1 MKSSDEEQSARSVDS
16 GCETFKVGMPAG
28 TPHTSTP
35 SLGGPKVEQQI
46 SSHRQPN
53 HEDDSQKNARYVD
66 ELAKRLVRIEKEL
79 NTLKI
84 KHSIPSHPCPPA
96 TPLPLSAST
105 LPVPK
110 ITKPKKS
117 KVCRILCKQICNVKR
132 NADREVESSAIIVLY
147 SEKEV
152 LDCAGIDNKSI
163 AYTRPWQYASPT
175 RIIINSPILAAIL
188 STEAQWRLN
197 PKYTT
202 FRRPYKGLITY
213 ESAIRE
219 AYWRYT
225 EQHEHQVIWT
235 EQDSIIVRSE
245 HSEVDVRDITGARHS
260 LNSDDGQDDSKED
273 TEARFHKKL
282 KQHLAHRALLKCLI
296 EVLDQDMKS
305 IFHLRQ
311 KIKEGLLPER
321 GIAYED
327 LWHLYKPGD
336 IVISNP
342 KINKTKERVYRVL
355 HVTGGRTLGEAHVE
369 REGDPSSLR
378 PYRSSVWEPGL
389 NIVSPAVSP
398 LILDCFYI
406 DYDGIN
412 YGARDQAWIAYDYTG
427 FKQVESLELIP
438 LPLMPNHSS
447 LLDSLTD
454 QGKKLVN
461 LQSSI
466 SKIYR
471 GLTIRETTAGIGDYR
486 SSLIE
491 LTPLKEV
498 DSEIILDHKAGI
510 ENLRKAYDYEATFG
524 RGVIERPTDWEFA
537 ELFTDCRDPDCY
549 RCNGI
554 SRDAEFDI
562 NARSA
567 FVRSTKLLG
576 FTAKEELSKDHY
588 ALMTPRIYGYALQER
603 RWHAFH
609 VDRIRD
615 HDYGLR
621 TLHDTTTA
629 FNDLVLPKT
638 HKSLLKALVS
648 NQTRQFQLLP
658 STSPSCQ
665 TSTPKIVND
674 ASIDLV
680 RDKGKGVIILLHG
693 VPGVG
698 KTSTAECVAVQLG
711 RPLFPITCGDLGLEP
726 SVVEKRLEEYFNL
739 ASRWGCMLLLDEA
752 DVFLAK
758 RSDDQLKR
766 NSLVSVFLR
775 VLEYYD
781 GVLILTTNRVGSFDE
796 AFRSRIHISLY
807 YPPLDEASTS
817 QIWKMNLRRLQEA
830 QDVDIDV
837 DEAEIKKFYRKH
849 WRVNEKK
856 KSRRW
861 NGRQI
866 KNAFQTALALANWEF
881 HNSKPGTMER
891 PNLNATHFKMV
902 AESSNHFDEYLTGVL
917 HNGEDSDAN
926 IYALIAQRDGLR
938 DDRYQSSKSRRHDKR
953 RDRNS
958 DNSSSSASSS
968 ESDRYSRRKKSKE
981 ESKKSKSKAK
991 KTRHS
996 ASDMTQ
1002 SDSEDKTGRSQYDSE
1017 KDRKKRKAVKKGK
1030 PKKDM
1035 RSDSDKDN
1043 TYSSD

>member
-84 KHSIPSHPCPPA
+84 KH
-96 TPLPLSAST
+96 
-105 LPVPK
+105 
-110 ITKPKKS
+110 
-117 KVCRILCKQICNVKR
+117 
-132 NADREVESSAIIVLY
+132 
-147 SEKEV
+147 EKEV

-355 HVTGGRTLGEAHVE
+355 HVTGEE
-369 REGDPSSLR
+369 RLARRMWSVKVTQVRFVLIDP
-378 PYRSSVWEPGL
+378 
-389 NIVSPAVSP
+389 VSP

-454 QGKKLVN
+454 QGKKL
-461 LQSSI
+461 
-466 SKIYR
+466 
-471 GLTIRETTAGIGDYR
+471 
-486 SSLIE
+486 
-491 LTPLKEV
+491 V

>member
-1 MKSSDEEQSARSVDS
+1 M
-16 GCETFKVGMPAG
+16 G
-28 TPHTSTP
+28 TPAETSVKSTP
-35 SLGGPKVEQQI
+35 SLGGLKVEQHN
-46 SSHRQPN
+46 SSHREPN
-53 HEDDSQKNARYVD
+53 HEDDSRKSAGYMD
-66 ELAKRLVRIEKEL
+66 ELVKRLVQIEEEL
-79 NTLKI
+79 NTLKT
-84 KHSIPSHPCPPA
+84 KRSIPSHLGPPA
-96 TPLPLSAST
+96 APLALSAST

-110 ITKPKKS
+110 RAKAEIP
-117 KVCRILCKQICNVKR
+117 KVCRILYKQICNVKR
-132 NADREVESSAIIVLY
+132 NVDDEVENSAIIVLY

-152 LDCAGIDNKSI
+152 LDCAGIDNKSA
-163 AYTRPWQYASPT
+163 AYAHPWQYASPT
-175 RIIINSPILAAIL
+175 RIIINSEKLAAIL
-188 STEAQWRLN
+188 SSEAQWRLN
-197 PKYTT
+197 PTYTT

-213 ESAIRE
+213 EAAIRD

-245 HSEVDVRDITGARHS
+245 HTDVDVRDITGTRRG
-260 LNSDDGQDDSKED
+260 LYTDDGQDDDSKED
-273 TEARFHKKL
+273 TEARFEKEFQ
-282 KQHLAHRALLKCLI
+282 QHLVHRALLRCLV
-296 EVLDQDMKS
+296 EVLDQDMQS

-311 KIKEGLLPER
+311 KIKEGSLPER

-336 IVISNP
+336 IVVSNP
-342 KINKTKERVYRVL
+342 KINKTKQRVYRVL
-355 HVTGGRTLGEAHVE
+355 HVTGGRPLGEVHVE

-389 NIVSPAVSP
+389 NVVSPAVSP

-427 FKQVESLELIP
+427 SKQVDSLELIP
-438 LPLMPNHSS
+438 LSLMPDHSS

-454 QGKKLVN
+454 QGKRLVS
-461 LQSSI
+461 LQAST

-471 GLTIRETTAGIGDYR
+471 GFTIRETTAGIGNDR

-510 ENLRKAYDYEATFG
+510 ESLRKTYDYEASFG

-537 ELFTDCRDPDCY
+537 ELFTDCKDPDCY

-554 SRDAEFDI
+554 SRDADFDI

-576 FTAKEELSKDHY
+576 FTAKEELSTDHY

-609 VDRIRD
+609 VARIRD
-615 HDYGLR
+615 HDHSLR
-621 TLHDTTTA
+621 TLQNTTTA

-638 HKSLLKALVS
+638 HKTLLQALVS
-648 NQTRQFQLLP
+648 NQTKQLRSQS
-658 STSPSCQ
+658 STSPSQ
-665 TSTPKIVND
+665 QPSTSKVGND
-674 ASIDLV
+674 ISIDLV

-726 SVVEKRLEEYFNL
+726 GVVEKRLEEYFSL
-739 ASRWGCMLLLDEA
+739 ASKWGCMLLLDEA

-758 RSDDQLKR
+758 RSHDQLKR

-781 GVLILTTNRVGSFDE
+781 GVLVLTTNRVGSFDE

-807 YPPLDEASTS
+807 YPPLDEESTS

-830 QDVDIDV
+830 QDVDVDI
-837 DEAEIKKFYRKH
+837 DEAGIKKFYRKH
-849 WRVNEKK
+849 WQVNEKK

-881 HNSKPGTMER
+881 RNSKPGTMER
-891 PNLNATHFKMV
+891 PKLNATHFKKV
-902 AESSNHFDEYLTGVL
+902 AETSNHFDEYLTEVL
-917 HNGEDSDAN
+917 TNGEDVDAD
-926 IYALIAQRDGLR
+926 IYALIAQREGLR
-938 DDRYQSSKSRRHDKR
+938 VDRYHSSKGRRRDKR
-953 RDRNS
+953 RDRDS
-958 DNSSSSASSS
+958 DSSSSSESSS
-968 ESDRYSRRKKSKE
+968 ESDHYSRRKKSKE

-991 KTRHS
+991 KTRYS
-996 ASDMTQ
+996 SSDVDQ
-1002 SDSEDKTGRSQYDSE
+1002 SDSEHKTDRSQHDSE

-1030 PKKDM
+1030 SRKDV

-1043 TYSSD
+1043 TSSSD

>member
-1 MKSSDEEQSARSVDS
+1 MQ
-16 GCETFKVGMPAG
+16 
-28 TPHTSTP
+28 
-35 SLGGPKVEQQI
+35 
-46 SSHRQPN
+46 
-53 HEDDSQKNARYVD
+53 
-66 ELAKRLVRIEKEL
+66 
-79 NTLKI
+79 
-84 KHSIPSHPCPPA
+84 
-96 TPLPLSAST
+96 
-105 LPVPK
+105 
-110 ITKPKKS
+110 
-117 KVCRILCKQICNVKR
+117 
-132 NADREVESSAIIVLY
+132 
-147 SEKEV
+147 
-152 LDCAGIDNKSI
+152 
-163 AYTRPWQYASPT
+163 
-175 RIIINSPILAAIL
+175 
-188 STEAQWRLN
+188 
-197 PKYTT
+197 
-202 FRRPYKGLITY
+202 
-213 ESAIRE
+213 
-219 AYWRYT
+219 
-225 EQHEHQVIWT
+225 
-235 EQDSIIVRSE
+235 
-245 HSEVDVRDITGARHS
+245 
-260 LNSDDGQDDSKED
+260 
-273 TEARFHKKL
+273 
-282 KQHLAHRALLKCLI
+282 
-296 EVLDQDMKS
+296 S

-311 KIKEGLLPER
+311 KIKEGSLPER

-336 IVISNP
+336 IVVSNP
-342 KINKTKERVYRVL
+342 KINKTKQRVYRVL
-355 HVTGGRTLGEAHVE
+355 HVTGGRPLGEVHVE

-389 NIVSPAVSP
+389 NVVSPAVSP

-427 FKQVESLELIP
+427 SKQVDSLELIP
-438 LPLMPNHSS
+438 LSLMPDHSS

-454 QGKKLVN
+454 QGKRLVS
-461 LQSSI
+461 LQAST

-471 GLTIRETTAGIGDYR
+471 GFTIRETTAGIGNDR

-510 ENLRKAYDYEATFG
+510 ESLRKTYDYEASFG

-537 ELFTDCRDPDCY
+537 ELFTDCKDPDCY

-554 SRDAEFDI
+554 SRDADFDI

-576 FTAKEELSKDHY
+576 FTAKEELSTDHY

-609 VDRIRD
+609 VARIRD
-615 HDYGLR
+615 HDHSLR
-621 TLHDTTTA
+621 TLQNTTTA

-638 HKSLLKALVS
+638 HKTLLQALVS
-648 NQTRQFQLLP
+648 NQTKQLRSQS
-658 STSPSCQ
+658 STSPSQ
-665 TSTPKIVND
+665 QPSTSKVGND
-674 ASIDLV
+674 ISIDLV

-726 SVVEKRLEEYFNL
+726 GVVEKRLEEYFSL
-739 ASRWGCMLLLDEA
+739 ASKWGCMLLLDEA

-758 RSDDQLKR
+758 RSHDQLKR

-781 GVLILTTNRVGSFDE
+781 GVLVLTTNRVGSFDE

-807 YPPLDEASTS
+807 YPPLDEESTS

-830 QDVDIDV
+830 QDVDVDI
-837 DEAEIKKFYRKH
+837 DEAGIKKFYRKH
-849 WRVNEKK
+849 WQVNEKK

-881 HNSKPGTMER
+881 RNSKPGTMER
-891 PNLNATHFKMV
+891 PKLNATHFKKV
-902 AESSNHFDEYLTGVL
+902 AETSNHFDEYLTEVL
-917 HNGEDSDAN
+917 TNGEDVDAD
-926 IYALIAQRDGLR
+926 IYALIAQREGLR
-938 DDRYQSSKSRRHDKR
+938 VDRYHSSKGRRRDKR
-953 RDRNS
+953 RDRDS
-958 DNSSSSASSS
+958 DSSSSSESSS
-968 ESDRYSRRKKSKE
+968 ESDHYSRRKKSKE

-991 KTRHS
+991 KTRYS
-996 ASDMTQ
+996 SSDVDQ
-1002 SDSEDKTGRSQYDSE
+1002 SDSEHKTDRSQHDSE

-1030 PKKDM
+1030 SRKDV

-1043 TYSSD
+1043 TSSSD